1 MDYVF
6 LGDHKSNYEYALL
19 SGSNDVDALDKH
31 YLQPTGLS
39 EETILVELLN
49 QGKKTPKKVIK
60 EYWAEIKPE
69 LIKLGIKTLLVADV
83 EYFKH
88 IINETKAEAYLGIKC
103 DTEDFSVFY
112 MPNYRA
118 LFYNPAG
125 VGSKIDLA
133 VTSVVAFK
141 NGTYRERGKDII
153 KKAVYVYTRK
163 EAEEWFEK
171 LLSYDALTIDIEST
185 GLKYYQ
191 DKLLTIG
198 FAWNQN
204 EGVVFKYANYLKPLL
219 KKFLQKIEDKKKILH
234 NAAFDITFLIYH
246 LWMKHLGDQ
255 RGLLEG
261 LEICT
266 KNLQCTQITSYL
278 ALNSCA
284 DIELGLKPL
293 SHEYTGNYAVD
304 LKDPTAVPIPDLMKY
319 NLIDCLATWFVYNK
333 YNPVIAQDNQETIFR
348 LFHQWLR
355 DVIQMQLTGMPLN
368 MDRVLEVK
376 NIISKDAESSLL
388 GILNSAPVI
397 DTVNSLKAE
406 WALKRNSELKKKRV
420 TAADAKIEFNPDS
433 PDQLQIL
440 LYSVLDFPVI
450 DLTDTK
456 KPATGKKTLKS
467 LKNHTD
473 DPEVIQLLDHLLLY
487 KDASKILEAF
497 IPAFEAAPYCEVL
510 DCHML
515 MGNFRLGGT
524 KSGRLSS
531 SNVNL
536 QQLPSGGRYG
546 KLIKSC
552 FQAPDGWLFVGLDF
566 DSLEDRISALTT
578 KDPNK
583 LKVYIE
589 GYDGHCLRA
598 HSYFVDQMP
607 LITSNSVED
616 INSIEDLYPD
626 LRQESKAPTF
636 ALTYDGTFKTLMR
649 NLGWTRDKA
658 IEVEDRFRQLYK
670 VSIDWV
676 ADKIKKASIDG
687 YVTGAFGLRL
697 RTPIIANTVL
707 GARAT
712 PYEAKAE
719 ARTAGNM
726 LGQSYC
732 MLNSRAA
739 NEFME
744 KVRASEYKYGILSCA
759 QIHDASYYLIKA
771 DVKILKYVNDNL
783 VKAAYWQ
790 ELPEIK
796 HPEVT
801 LGGSLGVFH
810 PSWEVEHE
818 VPKYASEEELLEFGE
833 EVVNAA

>member
-1 MDYVF
+1 MEYVF
-6 LGDHKSNYEYALL
+6 LGDHKDKYQVALL
-19 SGSNDVDALDKH
+19 SGSSDVDALAKH
-31 YLQPTGLS
+31 YLEPAGVT
-39 EETILVELLN
+39 EDTILVELLN
-49 QGKKTPKKVIK
+49 QGKKTPKKVIR
-60 EYWAEIKPE
+60 EYWDSIKPE
-69 LIKLGIKTLLVADV
+69 LIKMGIKTLLVADV

-112 MPNYRA
+112 LPNYRA
-118 LFYNPAG
+118 LFYNPEG
-125 VGSKIDLA
+125 VQAKLSLA
-133 VTSVVAFK
+133 VKSVKAFMEGSYK
-141 NGTYRERGKDII
+141 ERGKDII
-153 KKAVYVYTRK
+153 KTAVYIHTK
-163 EAEEWFEK
+163 EEAVQWFEK
-171 LLSYDALTIDIEST
+171 LNSYEALTSDIEAT

-191 DKLLTIG
+191 DNLLTIG

-204 EGVVFKYANYLKPLL
+204 EGVVFKYGPYLKPLL
-219 KKFLQKIEDKKKILH
+219 KKFFQNYKGKKIFH
-234 NAAFDITFLIYH
+234 NAAFDVTFLIYH
-246 LWMKHLGDQ
+246 LWMQGLVDQ
-255 RGLLEG
+255 KGLLEG

-266 KNLQCTQITSYL
+266 KNIQCTQLTAYL

-304 LKDPTAVPIPDLMKY
+304 LKDPSSIPIPELMKY
-319 NLIDCLATWFVYNK
+319 NLIDCLATWFVYNR
-333 YNPVIAQDNQETIFR
+333 YNPMIAQDNQKEIFC

-368 MDRVLEVK
+368 MKRVQEVK
-376 NIISKDAESSLL
+376 AIISKDAETSLQ
-388 GILNSAPVI
+388 GILNSPAVQK
-397 DTVNSLKAE
+397 TVNVQKAE
-406 WALKRNSELKKKRV
+406 WVLKKNATLKKKRV
-420 TAADAKIEFNPDS
+420 TEADAVIEFNPDS
-433 PDQLQIL
+433 PDQLQMLLFDIL
-440 LYSVLDFPVI
+440 QFPI
-450 DLTDTK
+450 LDLTDTK
-456 KPATGKKTLKS
+456 QPATGKKTLKA
-467 LKNHTD
+467 LKNHTQ

-497 IPAFEAAPYCEVL
+497 IPAFEAAPYCEEL
-510 DCHML
+510 GCHML

-531 SNVNL
+531 NNVNL

-552 FQAPDGWLFVGLDF
+552 FQAPEGWLFVGLDF

-583 LKVYIE
+583 LKVYTD
-589 GYDGHCLRA
+589 GFDGHCLRA
-598 HSYFVDQMP
+598 YSYFTDQMP
-607 LITSNSVED
+607 LIASDSVED
-616 INSIEDLYPD
+616 INSIEKLYPN

-636 ALTYDGTFKTLMR
+636 ALTYGGTFKTLMR
-649 NLGWTRDKA
+649 NLGWTKDKSTE
-658 IEVEDRFRQLYK
+658 IESRFKQLYK
-670 VSIDWV
+670 VSVEWV
-676 ADKIKKASIDG
+676 ADKIKKASTDG

-697 RTPIIANTVL
+697 RTPIIAQTVL

-712 PYEAKAE
+712 PFEAEAE

-744 KVRASEYKYGILSCA
+744 GVRTSEYKHDILACA
-759 QIHDASYYLIKA
+759 QIHDASYYLIRA
-771 DVKILKYVNDNL
+771 DVKILKHVNDNL

-801 LGGSLGVFH
+801 LGGTLGVFH
-810 PSWEVEHE
+810 PSWEKEHE
-818 VPKYASEEELLEFGE
+818 VPKYASIEELLEFGE
-833 EVVNAA
+833 EVVNAT